1 MFSEKVRRLREELG
15 WTQQKLADELGC
27 SLRTISSYE
36 RENKRPRHRR
46 TYSKLAEIFGVDVI
60 GLFAG
65 GTMSLEDK
73 KAALDAIEEA
83 YYMAKSEMGK
93 EK

>member
-36 RENKRPRHRR
+36 RENKRPRHSR
-46 TYSKLAEIFGVDVI
+46 TY
-60 GLFAG
+60 
-65 GTMSLEDK
+65 
-73 KAALDAIEEA
+73 
-83 YYMAKSEMGK
+83 
-93 EK
+93 